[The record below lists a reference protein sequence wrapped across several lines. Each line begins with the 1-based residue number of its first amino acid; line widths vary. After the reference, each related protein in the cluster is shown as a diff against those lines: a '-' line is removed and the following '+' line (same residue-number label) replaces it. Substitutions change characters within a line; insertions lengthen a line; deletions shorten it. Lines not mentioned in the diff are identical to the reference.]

1 MDSRATASAVVV
13 KLKPAVG
20 VGTVDLLAALEATA
34 SAVVGDFKLAVG
46 VGTVDLPAALESMA
60 SAVVVDITPA
70 TGIGTVDLLAALEAT
85 ASAGSV
91 RTLRVQRM
99 RRVHGGG
106 ETDKAGVRSGLAP
119 GALPQGLRD
128 GARGEAGRSS
138 AMGPGDASGTNWQR
152 RARGGR
158 IGSLASPDA
167 RAASRLGS
175 PGGNTGDPAGSS

>member
-1 MDSRATASAVVV
+1 M
-13 KLKPAVG
+13 
-20 VGTVDLLAALEATA
+20 
-34 SAVVGDFKLAVG
+34 
-46 VGTVDLPAALESMA
+46 DLPAALESMA

-91 RTLRVQRM
+91 CTLRIQRM

-106 ETDKAGVRSGLAP
+106 ETDKAGVRGGLAP

-138 AMGPGDASGTNWQR
+138 AMGPGDASGTNGQR
-152 RARGGR
+152 RAGGGR
-158 IGSLASPDA
+158 VGS
-167 RAASRLGS
+167 LGS
-175 PGGNTGDPAGSS
+175 PGRKGRVKARVAGREHG